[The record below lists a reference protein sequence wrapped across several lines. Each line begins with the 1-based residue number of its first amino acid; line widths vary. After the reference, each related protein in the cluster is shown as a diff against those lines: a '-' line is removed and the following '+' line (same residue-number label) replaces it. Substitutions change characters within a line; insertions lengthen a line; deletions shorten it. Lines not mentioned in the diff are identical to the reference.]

1 MNYAINKNHTIG
13 GRYLGSISNY
23 KMLDSPFDYMQTY
36 KNDELLTST
45 DNKTE
50 ESEKERFHNVNLYY
64 IGKLTDNLQLNLM
77 PTMFMLN

>member
-1 MNYAINKNHTIG
+1 
-13 GRYLGSISNY
+13 
-23 KMLDSPFDYMQTY
+23 MLDSPFDYMQTY

-64 IGKLTDNLQLNLM
+64 IGKLTDNLQLNLDADYIS
-77 PTMFMLN
+77 NK